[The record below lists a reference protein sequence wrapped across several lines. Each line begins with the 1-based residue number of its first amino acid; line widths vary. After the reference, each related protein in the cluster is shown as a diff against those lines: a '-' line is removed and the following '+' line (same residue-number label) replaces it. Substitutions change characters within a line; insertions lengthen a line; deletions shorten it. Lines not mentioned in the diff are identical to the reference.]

1 MKTLSLVLHL
11 SFIILVSSA
20 SAKPNVLFII
30 SDDLT
35 DTALG
40 CYGNKVSQT
49 PNIDRLA
56 SRGMRFTRAYCQAS
70 YCGPSRAS
78 FLSGYYPHAT
88 GVQGYISPRA
98 AIGDR
103 ATWPQHFKNAG
114 YYSARVSKIF
124 HMGVPGGIENGGD
137 GTFVSA
143 NDMQANRC
151 FLYHLIGNGT
161 GQWRVPQGGMGALV
175 RELYRIATLH
185 GVEIKTQ
192 SKVSVL
198 ESGPAGVRFET
209 ESGET
214 YTAKDLLFAAA
225 PQLLARLLGRA
236 VPESLEVAQLKINML
251 LSRLPRLK
259 SGVDPRLAFAGTFHI
274 NESYIQWEAAY
285 ARARGGEMPQP
296 LPLEMYC
303 HTLTDPSIL
312 SAELI
317 AKGFH
322 TLTIWKKTSP
332 YRVETFFTVTWISR
346 SWTTTTVERVRNSG
360 SMKPMIR
367 IFTSPA
373 QEPDAVAESAASLG
387 TIRLW
392 HF

>member
-49 PNIDRLA
+49 PNIDRRA

-198 ESGPAGVRFET
+198 ESGPAGVRLET

-274 NESYIQWEAAY
+274 NES
-285 ARARGGEMPQP
+285 
-296 LPLEMYC
+296 
-303 HTLTDPSIL
+303 
-312 SAELI
+312 
-317 AKGFH
+317 
-322 TLTIWKKTSP
+322 
-332 YRVETFFTVTWISR
+332 
-346 SWTTTTVERVRNSG
+346 
-360 SMKPMIR
+360 
-367 IFTSPA
+367 
-373 QEPDAVAESAASLG
+373 
-387 TIRLW
+387 
-392 HF
+392 